1 MIKKYKKISIIYGS
15 SGRAYAEKLN
25 SKIEKLQTEQRYPIE
40 SKIVM
45 ENILTHDI
53 LSSVTSLFRESQ
65 ICIAILTADDLCL
78 VNGQE
83 KRRVRQNVVMELG
96 MALFHLG
103 RENCILLSTFDVKD
117 SAIELPSDMNGLEI
131 KQMCEENA
139 DLVFDQVIEKI
150 LSITAELNS
159 GNAIDRYDNLLAR
172 EDYFIDYENLFS
184 DHRSYNP
191 EEGKSYGDFVLDSF
205 VEECASLTHYDERA
219 MFFFE
224 RIGLIYAFGLGNH
237 MVDWYIKMQPLLEN
251 LTAKDIA
258 ESKDRK
264 TLGVIR
270 DVVCLLINNVL
281 RTREDRGEYV
291 HREICDDF
299 EAISLPE
306 NVNPLISTVFYD
318 YKGLA
323 YKALFGNTKNTEYLK
338 TAIFYFEKIM
348 NEYADLIGFNL
359 KLWSGFVLYN
369 LGGAYDKLNDI
380 EPNKAYVEKAN
391 YYFKEAIKERKKW
404 LTPKTFNENVKYTL
418 SYEYFIAKLDHLN
431 FMAKNDVQ
439 PLEQICK
446 EYEKVDGEIGAYR
459 DKDGKLKGISDVQE
473 MLERYRKNI
482 ATQ

>member
-1 MIKKYKKISIIYGS
+1 MIKKYKKVSIVYGS
-15 SGRAYAEKLN
+15 SGRTYAERLN
-25 SKIEKLQTEQRYPIE
+25 AKIEKLQTELRYPIE

-45 ENILTHDI
+45 ENILTQDI

-65 ICIAILTADDLCL
+65 ICIAILTADDVCL
-78 VNGQE
+78 VEGEQ
-83 KRRVRQNVVMELG
+83 KQRIRQNVVMELG

-117 SAIELPSDMNGLEI
+117 NTVELPSDMNGLEI
-131 KQMCEENA
+131 KQMNDDNA
-139 DLVFDQVIEKI
+139 DLVFDQVIDKV
-150 LSITAELNS
+150 LSITAGLNF
-159 GNAIDRYDNLLAR
+159 GNGIDRYDNLLTR
-172 EDYFIDYENLFS
+172 EDYLIDYENLFS

-205 VEECASLTHYDERA
+205 VEECESLYHYDERA

-224 RIGLIYAFGLGNH
+224 RIGLIFAFGLGNH

-251 LTAKDIA
+251 LSAKDIS
-258 ESKDRK
+258 ESKDRRV
-264 TLGVIR
+264 LGIIR

-281 RTREDRGEYV
+281 RTRNDTGEYV
-291 HREICDDF
+291 HREMCDDF
-299 EAISLPE
+299 EAITLPE

-323 YKALFGNTKNTEYLK
+323 YMALFNNTKNVEYLK
-338 TAIFYFEKIM
+338 TAIFYFEKII
-348 NEYADLIGFNL
+348 NEYADRIGFNL

-369 LGGAYDKLNDI
+369 LGRAYDKLNDL
-380 EPNKAYVEKAN
+380 EPNIDYVEKAN
-391 YYFKEAIKERKKW
+391 YNFKEAIKERRKW

-431 FMAKNDVQ
+431 FMAKNNVQ
-439 PLEQICK
+439 PIDQIRK
-446 EYEKVDGEIGAYR
+446 EYEKVDGEIGTYR

-473 MLERYRKNI
+473 MLARYRKNI
-482 ATQ
+482 GVE